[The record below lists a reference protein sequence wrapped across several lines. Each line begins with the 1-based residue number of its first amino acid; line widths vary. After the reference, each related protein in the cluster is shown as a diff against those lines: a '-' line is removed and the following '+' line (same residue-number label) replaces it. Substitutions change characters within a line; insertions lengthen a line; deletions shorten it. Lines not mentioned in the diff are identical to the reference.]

1 MYTVNQVS
9 KKTGVSV
16 RTLHHY
22 DAIGLLQPAEITP
35 AGYRLY
41 DDGQLM
47 RLQSILMFR
56 ELRFSLSEIKCMLDS
71 PGFDMRKALRQQ
83 IELLEKERAHL
94 DNLIGCAR
102 ELQEKGE
109 KIFMFDALDRTEMEN
124 YKKEAYEKWGET
136 AAWKEYA
143 SRKVTPDQHQQAA
156 KDMMVLFGEMGAV
169 KHLPPESDEAQAK
182 VKALQQFITDNF
194 YTCTKEI
201 LMNLGLVYTQH
212 DRFRQ
217 SIDSVGGEG
226 TAAFVQKAI
235 EIYCK

>member
-1 MYTVNQVS
+1 MYTVHQVS
-9 KKTGVSV
+9 RKTGVSV

-22 DAIGLLQPAEITP
+22 DAIGLLKPAQVTP
-35 AGYRLY
+35 AGYRMY
-41 DDGQLM
+41 NDETLM

-56 ELRFSLSEIKCMLDS
+56 ELRFSLSEIKAMLDS
-71 PGFDMRKALRQQ
+71 PDFDMRKALFQQ
-83 IELLEKERAHL
+83 IELLEKERAHI
-94 DNLIGCAR
+94 DRLIDCAR
-102 ELQEKGE
+102 SIQEKGV
-109 KIFMFDALDRTEMEN
+109 KAFMFDALDRTEMEA

-136 AAWKEYA
+136 AAWQEYA

-201 LMNLGLVYTQH
+201 LKNLGLMYTQH

>member
-1 MYTVNQVS
+1 MYTVHQVS
-9 KKTGVSV
+9 RKTGVSV

-22 DAIGLLQPAEITP
+22 DAIGLLKPAQVTP
-35 AGYRLY
+35 AGYRMY
-41 DDGQLM
+41 NDETLM

-56 ELRFSLSEIKCMLDS
+56 ELRFSLSEIKAMLDS
-71 PGFDMRKALRQQ
+71 PDFDMRKALFQQ
-83 IELLEKERAHL
+83 IELLEKERAHI
-94 DNLIGCAR
+94 DRLIDCAR
-102 ELQEKGE
+102 SIQEKGV
-109 KIFMFDALDRTEMEN
+109 KAFMFDALDRTEMEA

-136 AAWKEYA
+136 AAWQEYA

-201 LMNLGLVYTQH
+201 LYSLGQMYTQY

>member
-1 MYTVNQVS
+1 MYTVHQVS
-9 KKTGVSV
+9 RKTGVSV

-22 DAIGLLQPAEITP
+22 DAIGLLKPAQVTP
-35 AGYRLY
+35 AGYRMY
-41 DDGQLM
+41 NDETLM

-56 ELRFSLSEIKCMLDS
+56 ELRFSLSEIKAMLDS
-71 PGFDMRKALRQQ
+71 PDFDMRKALFQQ
-83 IELLEKERAHL
+83 IELLEKERAHI
-94 DNLIGCAR
+94 DRLIDCAR
-102 ELQEKGE
+102 SIQEKGVTA
-109 KIFMFDALDRTEMEN
+109 FMFDALDRTEMEA

-136 AAWKEYA
+136 AAWQEYA

-201 LMNLGLVYTQH
+201 LKNLGLMYTQH

-235 EIYCK
+235 EYYCK

>member
-1 MYTVNQVS
+1 MYTVHQVS
-9 KKTGVSV
+9 RKTGVSV

-22 DAIGLLQPAEITP
+22 DAIGLLKPAQVTP
-35 AGYRLY
+35 AGYRMY
-41 DDGQLM
+41 NDETLM

-56 ELRFSLSEIKCMLDS
+56 ELRFSLSKIKAMLDS
-71 PGFDMRKALRQQ
+71 PDFDMRKALFQQ
-83 IELLEKERAHL
+83 IELLEKERAHI
-94 DNLIGCAR
+94 DRLIDCAR
-102 ELQEKGE
+102 SIQEKGV
-109 KIFMFDALDRTEMEN
+109 KAFMFDALDRTKMEA

-136 AAWKEYA
+136 AAWQEYA

-201 LMNLGLVYTQH
+201 LKNLGLMYTQ
-212 DRFRQ
+212 DERFRQ

>member
-1 MYTVNQVS
+1 MYTVHQVS
-9 KKTGVSV
+9 RKTGVSV

-22 DAIGLLQPAEITP
+22 DAIGLLKPAQVTP
-35 AGYRLY
+35 AGYRMY
-41 DDGQLM
+41 NDETLM

-56 ELRFSLSEIKCMLDS
+56 ELRFSLSEIKAMLDS
-71 PGFDMRKALRQQ
+71 PDFDMRKALFQQ
-83 IELLEKERAHL
+83 IELLEKERAHI
-94 DNLIGCAR
+94 DRLIDCAR
-102 ELQEKGE
+102 SIQEKGV
-109 KIFMFDALDRTEMEN
+109 KAFMFDALDRTKMEA

-136 AAWKEYA
+136 AAWQEYA

-201 LMNLGLVYTQH
+201 LKNLGLMYTQ
-212 DRFRQ
+212 DERFRQ

>member
-1 MYTVNQVS
+1 MYTVNEVS
-9 KKTGVSV
+9 RITGVSI
-16 RTLHHY
+16 RALHHY
-22 DAIGLLQPAEITP
+22 DAIGLLHPAEVTE

-41 DDGQLM
+41 GDGQLA
-47 RLQSILMFR
+47 RLQSILLFR
-56 ELRFSLSEIKCMLDS
+56 ELRFSLSEIKAMLDS
-71 PGFDMRKALRQQ
+71 PHYDMRKALRQQ
-83 IELLEKERAHL
+83 IELLEKERAHI
-94 DNLIGCAR
+94 DHLIDCAR
-102 ELQEKGE
+102 ALQEKGE
-109 KIFMFDALDRTEMEN
+109 KMFMFDALDRTEMEA

-136 AAWKEYA
+136 AAWQEYA

-156 KDMMVLFGEMGAV
+156 KDMMALFGEMGAV

-201 LMNLGLVYTQH
+201 LKNLGLMYTQY

>member
-1 MYTVNQVS
+1 
-9 KKTGVSV
+9 
-16 RTLHHY
+16 
-22 DAIGLLQPAEITP
+22 
-35 AGYRLY
+35 
-41 DDGQLM
+41 
-47 RLQSILMFR
+47 
-56 ELRFSLSEIKCMLDS
+56 MLDS
-71 PGFDMRKALRQQ
+71 PDFDMRKALFQQ
-83 IELLEKERAHL
+83 IELLEKERAHI
-94 DNLIGCAR
+94 DRLIDCAR
-102 ELQEKGE
+102 SIQEKGE
-109 KIFMFDALDRTEMEN
+109 KIFMFDALDRTEMEA

-156 KDMMVLFGEMGAV
+156 RDMMALFGEMGEV
-169 KHLPPESDEAQAK
+169 KHLLPESAEAQAK

-201 LMNLGLVYTQH
+201 LMNLGLMYTQH

>member
-1 MYTVNQVS
+1 MYTVHEVS
-9 KKTGVSV
+9 KLTGVSI

-22 DAIGLLQPAEITP
+22 DAIGLLHPAEVTE

-41 DDGQLM
+41 GDGQLA
-47 RLQSILMFR
+47 RLQSILLFR
-56 ELRFSLSEIKCMLDS
+56 ELRFSLSEIKAMLDS
-71 PGFDMRKALRQQ
+71 PQYDMRKALCQQ
-83 IELLEKERAHL
+83 IELLEKERAHI
-94 DNLIGCAR
+94 NQLIDCAR
-102 ELQEKGE
+102 SIQEKGVTA
-109 KIFMFDALDRTEMEN
+109 FMFDALDRTEMEA

-136 AAWKEYA
+136 AAWQEYA

-156 KDMMVLFGEMGAV
+156 KDMMVLFGEMGEV

-201 LMNLGLVYTQH
+201 LKNLGLMYTQH

>member
-1 MYTVNQVS
+1 MYTVHEVS
-9 KKTGVSV
+9 QMTGVSI

-22 DAIGLLQPAEITP
+22 DAIGLLHPAEITP

-41 DDGQLM
+41 DEGTMM

-56 ELRFSLSEIKCMLDS
+56 ELRFPLRKIKEILDS
-71 PGFDMRKALRQQ
+71 PGFDMRAALRQQ

-94 DNLIGCAR
+94 DNLIDCAR

-109 KIFMFDALDRTEMEN
+109 KIFMFDALDRTEMEA

-143 SRKVTPDQHQQAA
+143 GRKVTPDQHQQAA
-156 KDMMVLFGEMGAV
+156 KDMMVMFGEMGAI
-169 KHLPPESDEAQAK
+169 KHLPPESDEAQAQ

-201 LMNLGLVYTQH
+201 LMNLGLMYTQH

-235 EIYCK
+235 EYYCK

>member
-1 MYTVNQVS
+1 MYTVHEVS
-9 KKTGVSV
+9 KITGVSI

-22 DAIGLLQPAEITP
+22 DAIGLLHPAEVTL

-41 DDGQLM
+41 DESQLM

-56 ELRFSLSEIKCMLDS
+56 ELRFPLMKIKEILDS
-71 PGFDMRKALRQQ
+71 PGFDMRAALRQQ

-102 ELQEKGE
+102 ALQEKGE
-109 KIFMFDALDRTEMEN
+109 KTFMFDALDRTEMEA

-136 AAWKEYA
+136 AAWQEYA

-156 KDMMVLFGEMGAV
+156 KDMMALFGEMGAI

-182 VKALQQFITDNF
+182 VKALQQFITDHF

-201 LMNLGLVYTQH
+201 LMNLGLMYTQH

-226 TAAFVQKAI
+226 TAAFAQKAI

>member
-1 MYTVNQVS
+1 
-9 KKTGVSV
+9 VSV

-22 DAIGLLQPAEITP
+22 DAIGLLKPAQVTP
-35 AGYRLY
+35 AGYRMY
-41 DDGQLM
+41 NDETLM

-56 ELRFSLSEIKCMLDS
+56 ELRFSLSEIKAMLDS
-71 PGFDMRKALRQQ
+71 PDFDMRKALFQQ
-83 IELLEKERAHL
+83 IELLEKERAHI
-94 DNLIGCAR
+94 DRLIDCAR
-102 ELQEKGE
+102 SIQEKGV
-109 KIFMFDALDRTEMEN
+109 KAFMFDALDRTKMEA

-136 AAWKEYA
+136 AAWQEYA

-169 KHLPPESDEAQAK
+169 KHLSPESDEAHAK

-201 LMNLGLVYTQH
+201 LKNLGLMYTQ
-212 DRFRQ
+212 DERFRQ

>member
-1 MYTVNQVS
+1 MYTVHQVS
-9 KKTGVSV
+9 RKTGVSV

-22 DAIGLLQPAEITP
+22 DAIGLLKPAQVTP
-35 AGYRLY
+35 AGYRMY
-41 DDGQLM
+41 NDETLM

-56 ELRFSLSEIKCMLDS
+56 ELRFSLSEIKGMLDS
-71 PGFDMRKALRQQ
+71 PDFDMRKALIQQ
-83 IELLEKERAHL
+83 IELLEKERAHI
-94 DNLIGCAR
+94 DRLIDCAR
-102 ELQEKGE
+102 SIQEKGV
-109 KIFMFDALDRTEMEN
+109 KAFMFDALDRTKMEA

-136 AAWKEYA
+136 AAWQEYA
-143 SRKVTPDQHQQAA
+143 SRKVPPDQHQQAA

-201 LMNLGLVYTQH
+201 LNNLGLMYTQH

>member
-9 KKTGVSV
+9 QKVGVSV

-22 DAIGLLQPAEITP
+22 DAIGLLRPAEVTA

-41 DDGQLM
+41 DDETLM

-56 ELRFSLSEIKCMLDS
+56 ELRFSLSEIKAMLNS
-71 PGFDMRKALRQQ
+71 PDFDMRRALRQQ

-109 KIFMFDALDRTEMEN
+109 KIFMFDALDRTKMEA

-156 KDMMVLFGEMGAV
+156 RDMMVLFGEMGEV
-169 KHLPPESDEAQAK
+169 KHLPPESAEAQAK

-201 LMNLGLVYTQH
+201 LMNLGLMYTQH

>member
-9 KKTGVSV
+9 QMTGVSV

-22 DAIGLLQPAEITP
+22 DEIGLLHPAQVTN

-41 DDGQLM
+41 DDRALM
-47 RLQSILMFR
+47 RLQSIMLFR
-56 ELRFSLSEIKCMLDS
+56 ELRFSLKEIGKMLDS
-71 PGFDMRKALRQQ
+71 PAFDMRKALEQQ
-83 IELLEKERAHL
+83 AELLEKERAHV
-94 DNLIGCAR
+94 DNLITCIR
-102 ELQEKGE
+102 ELLEKGVTPY
-109 KIFMFDALDRTEMEN
+109 MFDALDRTKMEA
-124 YKKEAYEKWGET
+124 YKKEAMEKWGET
-136 AAWKEYA
+136 AAWQEYA

-156 KDMMVLFGEMGAV
+156 KVMMEMFGEMGAL
-169 KHLPPESDEAQAK
+169 KDLPPESAEAQEK
-182 VKALQQFITDNF
+182 VKELQQFITDNY

-201 LMNLGLVYTQH
+201 LYSLGQMYTQY

-217 SIDSVGGEG
+217 SIDGVGGEG